1 VTPVPEEVTMRRLTG
16 RVAIVTGAARGVGR
30 AIAVAMAREGAD
42 LLVTDLCRDLDR
54 CPYPMGTAEQLEE
67 TARRCRALGAR
78 VVTTAADVRDPADP
92 VATVRAALDQLGKVD
107 VLVNNAGVVAPG
119 GRLAHEFSEQDWQLV
134 TDVNLNGPWRF
145 AKAVLPHMVRRR
157 SGGIV
162 NVASTGGLVGF
173 PAFAPYVASK
183 HGLIGLTRALAADY
197 GTHGI
202 RVNAVC
208 PTSVRDDP
216 ALDSAMLAAVAAT
229 LDTSLEVYEQVS
241 LPYHPLGSLVDA
253 EDVAAACV
261 WLACDESRRV
271 TGAAVPVDSGFT
283 VK

>member
-1 VTPVPEEVTMRRLTG
+1 MPRLTG

-30 AIAVAMAREGAD
+30 AVAVAMSREGAD
-42 LLVTDLCRDLDR
+42 LLLTDACHDIDT
-54 CPYPMGTAEQLEE
+54 CPYPMGTAEQLAE
-67 TARRCRALGAR
+67 TAGRCRDAGVQA
-78 VVTTAADVRDPADP
+78 VTAAADARDQRAARAAVR
-92 VATVRAALDQLGKVD
+92 TALDQLGKVD
-107 VLVNNAGVVAPG
+107 ILVNNAGVVAPG
-119 GRLAHEFSEQDWQLV
+119 GRLAHEYGEDEWLLV
-134 TDVNLNGPWRF
+134 TDINLHGAWRF
-145 AKAVLPHMVRRR
+145 AASVLPHMARRKAG
-157 SGGIV
+157 SIV
-162 NVASTGGLVGF
+162 NVASTAGLVGF

-197 GTHGI
+197 GPHGI

-208 PTSVRDDP
+208 PTSIRDDP
-216 ALDSAMLAAVAAT
+216 ALDSAMLAGVASV
-229 LDTSLEVYEQVS
+229 LDTTVDDYQRLT

>member
-1 VTPVPEEVTMRRLTG
+1 MGRLAEK
-16 RVAIVTGAARGVGR
+16 VAIVTGGARGVGR

-42 LLVTDLCRDLDR
+42 ILVADLCRDIDR
-54 CPYPMGTAEQLEE
+54 CPYPLGTQKQLEE

-78 VVTTAADVRDPADP
+78 VVTAVADVRDPAD
-92 VATVRAALDQLGKVD
+92 ARAAVRTAIDQLGRVD

-119 GRLAHEFSEQDWQLV
+119 GRPAHDFSEEEWLLV
-134 TDVNLNGPWRF
+134 TDVNLHGPWRF
-145 AKAVLPHMVRRR
+145 AKAVLPHMLRRR
-157 SGGIV
+157 SGGII

-183 HGLIGLTRALAADY
+183 HGLIGLTRALAVDY
-197 GTHGI
+197 APHGI

-216 ALDSAMLAAVAAT
+216 DLDGAMLSAVASA
-229 LDTSLEVYEQVS
+229 LDTSVEAYEQLSVQ
-241 LPYHPLGSLVDA
+241 YHPLGTLVEA

-261 WLACDESRRV
+261 WLASDESRRL
-271 TGAAVPVDSGFT
+271 TGAVIPVDSGFT

>member
-1 VTPVPEEVTMRRLTG
+1 MGRLAG
-16 RVAIVTGAARGVGR
+16 KVAIVTGGARGVGR
-30 AIAVAMAREGAD
+30 AIAVAMSREGAD
-42 LLVTDLCRDLDR
+42 VLVADVCRDIDR
-54 CPYPMGTAEQLEE
+54 CPYPLGTKEQLEE
-67 TARRCRALGAR
+67 TARRCRELGAR
-78 VVTTAADVRDPADP
+78 AVTAVADVRDPAD
-92 VATVRAALDQLGKVD
+92 ARAAVRAAIDELGKVD

-119 GRLAHEFSEQDWQLV
+119 GRPAHDLSEEEWLFV
-134 TDVNLNGPWRF
+134 VDVNLNGPWRF

-157 SGGIV
+157 SGCIV

-197 GTHGI
+197 ASHGI

-216 ALDSAMLAAVAAT
+216 DLDGAMLGAVASA
-229 LDTSLEVYEQVS
+229 LDTSVEAYEQFSVQ
-241 LPYHPLGSLVDA
+241 YHPLGTLVDA

-261 WLACDESRRV
+261 WLASDETRRL
-271 TGAAVPVDSGFT
+271 TGAAIPVDSGFT